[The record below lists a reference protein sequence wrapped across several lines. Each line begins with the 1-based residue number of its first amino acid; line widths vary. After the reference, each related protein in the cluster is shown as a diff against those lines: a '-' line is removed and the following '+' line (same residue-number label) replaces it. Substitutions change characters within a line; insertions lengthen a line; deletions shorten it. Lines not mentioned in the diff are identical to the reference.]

1 MKKFLLIAFIVIAGG
16 CVLGYMIVN
25 GKPPTAKAL
34 VYKTSTVAPV
44 TITLQPTGTPVPTM
58 TSFPTIDYRATDQ
71 AYTLLME
78 QERNRAIEIQLKHD
92 EEMIKQQL
100 EITRLNGTAT
110 AAGTMIAMVNAENTL
125 TAGKLTAVSVIA
137 TSTAEAPMQ
146 AAQLLQVA
154 TNAKHEKRD
163 NIIYISVAIATIIFL
178 IAVPMGVFRLAKAQE
193 QKATTEYQPPEVP
206 EGLTPYV
213 REDHGGGDF
222 TKWFVPCTPEQMT
235 EIWELVVNG
244 ERNFAINRLE
254 TTTRTLRRPVLT
266 KLRKWLRQN
275 DFATE
280 LGAGEIAL
288 NDRFVAFVEKWGE
301 DHELEEGY
309 EFVPS
314 PSEENVS
321 KTTPPVS

>member
-1 MKKFLLIAFIVIAGG
+1 MKKFLLIAFIIIAGG
-16 CVLGYMIVN
+16 CVLSYMIVN

-34 VYKTSTVAPV
+34 VYKTSTIVPV
-44 TITLQPTGTPVPTM
+44 TITFQPTGTPAPTM
-58 TSFPTIDYRATDQ
+58 TSFPTVDYRATDQ

-92 EEMIKQQL
+92 EEMLKNQVELARVYATGTAFGTEIAIQQAQL
-100 EITRLNGTAT
+100 TSDAGMMTAQSNQLTAT
-110 AAGTMIAMVNAENTL
+110 ANAPTQIVAMNNSIRAVKNSKRDDIIFMIVAISFSFF
-125 TAGKLTAVSVIA
+125 AVS
-137 TSTAEAPMQ
+137 
-146 AAQLLQVA
+146 
-154 TNAKHEKRD
+154 
-163 NIIYISVAIATIIFL
+163 
-178 IAVPMGVFRLAKAQE
+178 MGVFLFWKMRTITAADIARQE
-193 QKATTEYQPPEVP
+193 ATTEYQPPEVP

-213 REDHGGGDF
+213 REDHGSGDF

-309 EFVPS
+309 QFTPS
-314 PSEENVS
+314 PTGENV
-321 KTTPPVS
+321 